1 MTAITLNDI
10 EFDYILRTEF
20 AYAHTVAM
28 PKYINQPPEIDTNIW
43 SEKTTVI
50 TYELRVT
57 DAQKWILDQILLNHV
72 TIVLADP
79 TLQTAYGYDFNSWL
93 QSINAIYARS
103 ENDAYRW
110 RITIEVIL
118 VSPHV

>member
-1 MTAITLNDI
+1 MTAITLDDI

-20 AYAHTVAM
+20 AYTHTVAM
-28 PKYINQPPEIDTNIW
+28 PKYINQPPEIDTNVW
-43 SEKTTVI
+43 SEKATII

-57 DAQKWILDQILLNHV
+57 DAQKWILDQILLTHS
-72 TIVLADP
+72 TIVLIDP
-79 TLQTAYGYDFNSWL
+79 IFQSAYGYNFNVWL